1 MRRRDFI
8 KNSMFGAIAMT
19 SLSDLKKFSDGLARQ
34 ENKMPIMF
42 VGHGSP
48 MNAIEDNEFTKE
60 WVRIGKNLVK
70 PSAIVSIS
78 AHWFTKGTFVTSMEN
93 PETIHDFYGFPKE
106 LFDVEYPA
114 KGNPALAN
122 QTKEIIHNAEVILDK
137 EWGLDHGTWS
147 VLRRMYPEADIPI
160 IQLSIDYTKDAHW
173 HFELAKELE
182 VLRNKGVLIL
192 GSGNIV
198 HNLRL
203 VNWKNPDEKYDWA
216 EDMNSKFKENI
227 LSNEFSKLINYNDF
241 GSEAKLAIPTPDHYF
256 PMLYILGLKQK
267 NEEVLFFNDKTVLG
281 SVSMTSFMT
290 L

>member
-1 MRRRDFI
+1 
-8 KNSMFGAIAMT
+8 MT

-122 QTKEIIHNAEVILDK
+122 QTKEIIHSAEVILDK

-216 EDMNSKFKENI
+216 EDVNSKFKENI

-290 L
+290 V

>member
-1 MRRRDFI
+1 
-8 KNSMFGAIAMT
+8 MT

-60 WVRIGKNLVK
+60 WERIGKNLVK

-203 VNWKNPDEKYDWA
+203 VNWKNPDGKYDWA

-290 L
+290 V

>member
-1 MRRRDFI
+1 
-8 KNSMFGAIAMT
+8 MT

-60 WVRIGKNLVK
+60 WERIGKNLVK

-78 AHWFTKGTFVTSMEN
+78 AHWFTKGTFVTSMEK

-147 VLRRMYPEADIPI
+147 VLRRMYPEANIPI
-160 IQLSIDYTKDAHW
+160 IQLSIDYTKDARW

-203 VNWKNPDEKYDWA
+203 VNWKNPDGKYDWA

-241 GSEAKLAIPTPDHYF
+241 GSAAQLAVPTPDHYF
-256 PMLYILGLKQK
+256 PMIYILGLKQK
-267 NEEVLFFNDKTVLG
+267 NEEVKFFNDKTVLG
-281 SVSMTSFMT
+281 SISMTSFMT
-290 L
+290 V

>member
-1 MRRRDFI
+1 
-8 KNSMFGAIAMT
+8 MT

-122 QTKEIIHNAEVILDK
+122 QTKEIIHSAEVILDK

-160 IQLSIDYTKDAHW
+160 IQLSIDYTKDARW

-216 EDMNSKFKENI
+216 EDVNSKFKENI

-290 L
+290 V

>member
-122 QTKEIIHNAEVILDK
+122 QTKEIIHSAEVILDK

-216 EDMNSKFKENI
+216 EDVNSKFKENI

-290 L
+290 V